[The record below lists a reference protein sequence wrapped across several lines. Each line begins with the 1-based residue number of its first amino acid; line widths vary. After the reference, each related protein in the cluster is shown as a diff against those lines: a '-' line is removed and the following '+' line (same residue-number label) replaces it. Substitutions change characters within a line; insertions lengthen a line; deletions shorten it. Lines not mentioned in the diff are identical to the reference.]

1 MHGSGAIA
9 FPGLG
14 IGEFFVDRVAFTV
27 FGREVYWYGVLIATA
42 FLLGVL
48 LSLRLA
54 RENGLDQDHL
64 INLVL
69 ITTPVSIVGARVYY
83 VLTTL
88 DRYDS
93 FYDMIAIWKGGIAIY
108 GAILAGMVCFF
119 VYCRAKKLPFL
130 KVLDVAAPSVILGQG
145 IGRWGNFFNQEAF
158 GRVTDLPWRM
168 ELTIDGVRQAVHPT
182 FLYESLWDVAGC
194 ALLLWIFFHRRAD
207 GQTAFSYFVWYGVGR
222 FFIEGLRT
230 DSLYVGPFRI
240 SQLVSVA
247 LCAVG
252 VVMLRRI
259 LRRPAAGAAGEAQP
273 GEAGC
278 VPAPGQAAA
287 ELPASGDAG
296 AACAEQATADVPALV
311 EEQGDA
317 PEHAPEEG
325 QRP

>member
-119 VYCRAKKLPFL
+119 LYCRAKKLPFL

-296 AACAEQATADVPALV
+296 AACAEQATADVPELV
-311 EEQGDA
+311 EEPGDA